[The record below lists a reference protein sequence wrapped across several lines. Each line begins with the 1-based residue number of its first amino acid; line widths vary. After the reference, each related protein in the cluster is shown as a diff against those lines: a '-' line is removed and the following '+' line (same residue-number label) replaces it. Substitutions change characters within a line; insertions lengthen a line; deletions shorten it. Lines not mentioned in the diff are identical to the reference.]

1 MSNPPTRRNEPSEH
15 GKGHTKSW
23 DNGDAPEG
31 AGNTAPRLD
40 PHHLDERK
48 C

>member
-1 MSNPPTRRNEPSEH
+1 MSAQIAHSMGVSWENES
-15 GKGHTKSW
+15 
-23 DNGDAPEG
+23 APEG
-31 AGNTAPRLD
+31 AGNTTPRLD